1 MKRSPMKRRPK
12 PRRVNKGKAAG
23 TRSRV
28 KKGPIMSEGHLDRI
42 RKMACLVTGAEM
54 SWDRTTG
61 RISRV
66 VAHHP
71 RGLFPRT
78 MGKRITDFLAV
89 PLLSEEHDDF
99 PGSLHK
105 HGDEADWW
113 KLKRRDPLVWLKKT
127 LPRMYPKGHPG
138 VEAALRAIAELTE
151 RRT

>member
-1 MKRSPMKRRPK
+1 M
-12 PRRVNKGKAAG
+12 RV
-23 TRSRV
+23 S
-28 KKGPIMSEGHLDRI
+28 KGPIMSETHLNRI
-42 RKMACLVTGAEM
+42 RAMECIVTGAVR
-54 SWDRTTG
+54 SYDHSTH

-89 PLLSEEHDDF
+89 PLLSEEHDDY

-113 KLKRRDPLVWLKKT
+113 KLKRRDPLLWLQAA
-127 LPRMYPKGHPG
+127 LPAMYPGGHPG
-138 VEAALRAIAELTE
+138 VTQALAAIAALAPSNPSGGP
-151 RRT
+151 